1 MLDEE
6 RQGKWLKW
14 ILIGLVIFTLILL
27 GAMTGLTYAVV
38 ARLKDTEVR
47 G

>member
-14 ILIGLVIFTLILL
+14 TLVGLVIFTLILL

-38 ARLKDTEVR
+38 ASMKDTKVR
-47 G
+47 